1 MWTSSTISPINGTRL
16 SCEAPHLHWVL
27 QDSYSVANATLVSH
41 RPLFALMASTREV
54 LTFLDLE
61 EDIHV

>member
-1 MWTSSTISPINGTRL
+1 MRL
-16 SCEAPHLHWVL
+16 LTCIGYYKTHTLLQMRHWSL
-27 QDSYSVANATLVSH
+27 TD
-41 RPLFALMASTREV
+41 PFFALMASTREV